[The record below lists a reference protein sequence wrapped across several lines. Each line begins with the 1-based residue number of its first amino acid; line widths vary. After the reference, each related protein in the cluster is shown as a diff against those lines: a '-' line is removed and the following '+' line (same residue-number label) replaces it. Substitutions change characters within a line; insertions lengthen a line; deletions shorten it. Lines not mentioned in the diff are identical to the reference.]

1 MYLATALK
9 HAIPYAIEDR
19 TSLADAYNQ
28 KGPAAED
35 ALAAAKGLV
44 KLKGI
49 KPSRFTKEQAELAR
63 CALVWAEQNL
73 SEVADCEHGPE
84 RNVAIKLRAQLKAV
98 RLAHYGQT
106 NFEVFKANA
115 IAVDFKDAH
124 ALIEAGK
131 VEPFSAERAQEILSK
146 TA

>member
-9 HAIPYAIEDR
+9 RAIPYAIEDR
-19 TSLADAYNQ
+19 TSLADAYSHE
-28 KGPAAED
+28 GPAAEA

-44 KLKGI
+44 KLKGV
-49 KPSRFTKEQAELAR
+49 KPSRFTKEQADLAR
-63 CALVWAEQNL
+63 WALVWAEQHL
-73 SEVADCEHGPE
+73 GEVADCENGNE
-84 RNVAIKLRAQLKAV
+84 REAAIKLRAQIKEV
-98 RLAHYGQT
+98 RLTHYGQT

-115 IAVDFKDAH
+115 IAVDFKEAH

-131 VEPFSAERAQEILSK
+131 VAPFSAERAQEILSK